1 MIDDSELR
9 RRFNVAT
16 GGSAKLNPAVKYGK
30 GTEIE
35 DCYCEESCTCD
46 PCPCDVCP
54 KCKFCLCC
62 DVCEEPEENED
73 DDYDGPEEE

>member
-9 RRFNVAT
+9 KRFEVMT
-16 GGSAKLNPAVKYGK
+16 RGSAKSNPAVRYGK

-35 DCYCEESCTCD
+35 DCLCEETCTCD

-54 KCKFCLCC
+54 TCKFCLCC
-62 DVCEEPEENED
+62 DVCEEPEEDED
-73 DDYDGPEEE
+73 DEYDGGEEE